1 MRIPAKVKIEGCRAV
16 EIVSAGAIGIGLYTA
31 TELWSPAPLIAAGLA
46 GLALMFTTIARDQFM
61 IQSAPEPNLM
71 PYAPDEIK
79 AQYDGGAEA
88 IQVLASNIDIVSIRF
103 RDMAQELLI
112 THKARTE
119 LIDERDYFKAQASRL
134 SQIRQMADVDGYP
147 KREPSLY
154 AFPTRNSDPPMP
166 RDLDET
172 DGRVVPIHG

>member
-1 MRIPAKVKIEGCRAV
+1 MRISPKVKIEVCRAV
-16 EIVSAGAIGIGLYTA
+16 EIISAGTIGVGLYTA
-31 TELWSPAPLIAAGLA
+31 AELWSPTPLIAAGLA
-46 GLALMFTTIARDQFM
+46 GVALLFTTIARDQFT
-61 IQSAPEPNLM
+61 IQSAPEPSLM
-71 PYAPDEIK
+71 PYTPDEIR

-88 IQVLASNIDIVSIRF
+88 IQMLASNIDIVSVRF

-119 LIDERDYFKAQASRL
+119 LIDERDYFRAQASRL

-166 RDLDET
+166 QDLDET
-172 DGRVVPIHG
+172 SGRVVPIHG